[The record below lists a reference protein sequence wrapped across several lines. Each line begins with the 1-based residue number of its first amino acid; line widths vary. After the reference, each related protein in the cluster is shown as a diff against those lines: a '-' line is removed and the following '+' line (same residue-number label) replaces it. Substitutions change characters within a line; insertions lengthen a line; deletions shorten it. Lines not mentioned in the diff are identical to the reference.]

1 MGLRRGSCAVN
12 DLAKDF
18 AIGRPGPES
27 LKWMFSP
34 LLRILYG
41 VR

>member
-18 AIGRPGPES
+18 AES